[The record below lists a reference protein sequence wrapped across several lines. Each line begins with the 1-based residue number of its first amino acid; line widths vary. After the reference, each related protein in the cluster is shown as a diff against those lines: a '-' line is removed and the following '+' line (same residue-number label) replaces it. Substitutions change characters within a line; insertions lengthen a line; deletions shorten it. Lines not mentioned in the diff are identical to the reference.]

1 MAPIPCSQL
10 CLSRTEVASEQRLL
24 FPDSFGPIFQENA
37 GHGLAAKV
45 YLTVVRGTPPSDMER
60 LKACPNAQLH
70 PQAYLDP
77 AS

>member
-10 CLSRTEVASEQRLL
+10 CRSRPAVASEQRLL
-24 FPDSFGPIFQENA
+24 FPDSLAPFQENA